1 MIAECRSIRT
11 AARLQ
16 CDVTFPKDITKLTW
30 FCRFIERSLQPRKH
44 CLLWVTTWGVWPS
57 SENWHLYYRL
67 RQSHSDQRL
76 IHEAPGH
83 MFLEFEAA
91 DLVSFVEIGQI
102 AGWDMHLIPTICYG
116 RVFISHDE
124 WVEFAMDNPSET
136 ERIQVELGEVGFN
149 VSSVT

>member
-1 MIAECRSIRT
+1 
-11 AARLQ
+11 
-16 CDVTFPKDITKLTW
+16 
-30 FCRFIERSLQPRKH
+30 
-44 CLLWVTTWGVWPS
+44 
-57 SENWHLYYRL
+57 
-67 RQSHSDQRL
+67 
-76 IHEAPGH
+76 